1 MTGQVERGGV
11 VGDQAQVH
19 AQLAAK
25 QGVLNRLLG
34 VLGLA
39 VDGSGH
45 RTRWQSQNIGLRQG
59 LVVLFDKGGTD
70 VVTLGVQPAVGEAVQ
85 IGAHQQAEFVV
96 ERQLVVVAV
105 LEAAKAGDQGAGVV
119 GPGKSPAQ
127 VGIEHVFAALKVDR

>member
-11 VGDQAQVH
+11 VGDQPQVY
-19 AQLAAK
+19 AQLTAE

-39 VDGSGH
+39 IDGGSH
-45 RTRWQSQNIGLRQG
+45 RTRWQGQDIGLRQG

-105 LEAAKAGDQGAGVV
+105 FEAAKAGDQGAGVV
-119 GPGKSPAQ
+119 GPGKSPTQ
-127 VGIEHVFAALKVDR
+127 VGLEHVLAALEVDR